1 MQDVKQSRALATRER
16 ILRAAAGL
24 FALKGFHDT
33 KLKEVL
39 CSAKVTTGAFF
50 HHFQNK
56 DDLGF
61 AVIDRHMERRSRQLN
76 KIEETLPPGP
86 DEGMLTPVFRRLDAI
101 AEMAR
106 KREHTKGGCVI
117 GNLSASLSDTH
128 DAFRRR
134 LAACFDEMA
143 REFEPPFAALIQE
156 RGLSRRIDAMEL
168 ARYIVSV
175 IEGAI
180 LLARTRGDR
189 QLITRQFA
197 FLKEHLRNCLES

>member
-1 MQDVKQSRALATRER
+1 MHDVKQSRALATRER
-16 ILRAAAGL
+16 ILRAAAGM

-39 CSAKVTTGAFF
+39 DSAKVSTGAFF

-61 AVIDRHMERRSRQLN
+61 AVIDRHMERRRQQLN
-76 KIEETLPPGP
+76 KIVDELPPGP

-101 AEMAR
+101 VVMAR
-106 KREHTKGGCVI
+106 KRQRTKGGCII

-134 LAACFDEMA
+134 LAECFDEMA
-143 REFEPPFAALIQE
+143 QEFEPHLAAAIEEHRLTQ
-156 RGLSRRIDAMEL
+156 RMDAAEL
-168 ARYIVSV
+168 ARYIVTV

-189 QLITRQFA
+189 QLITRQFE
-197 FLKEHLRNCLES
+197 FLKGHLRSYLGS

>member
-1 MQDVKQSRALATRER
+1 MQEVKQSRALATRER

-33 KLKEVL
+33 KLKDVL

-61 AVIDRHMERRSRQLN
+61 AVIDRHMERRRQQLN

-101 AEMAR
+101 AEMAHQR
-106 KREHTKGGCVI
+106 DRTKGGCVV

-128 DAFRRR
+128 EAFRRR
-134 LAACFDEMA
+134 LAECFDEMA
-143 REFEPPFAALIQE
+143 CEFEPALAAVIRE
-156 RGLSRRIDAMEL
+156 RGLSRRINPMEL
-168 ARYIVSV
+168 ARYIVTV
-175 IEGAI
+175 IQGAI
-180 LLARTRGDR
+180 LLARTREDR
-189 QLITRQFA
+189 QLIAQHFA
-197 FLKEHLRNCLES
+197 FLKGHLRDCLGS